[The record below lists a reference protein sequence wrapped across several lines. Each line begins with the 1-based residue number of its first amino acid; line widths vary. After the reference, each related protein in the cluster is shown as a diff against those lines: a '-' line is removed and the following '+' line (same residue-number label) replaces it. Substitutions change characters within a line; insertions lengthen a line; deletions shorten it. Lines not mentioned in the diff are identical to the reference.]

1 MNDISHILFTPFQ
14 MGSYELKNRIVALPV
29 FSGYADT
36 DGRVT
41 ELLLEHYA
49 GLAASGV
56 AMVVVANAA
65 VSADGKTSA
74 HSLRADNEDFIPGLA
89 RLAQVIQQN
98 GALACLQLNHAGQ
111 YAQADQP
118 RLCASPQARHL
129 RFKVSAFKEFME
141 FFPLEERYALTRRF
155 LRQANTWRRGMTATE
170 QAQVIAEFCQAADRA
185 CRAGFDMVELHGAND
200 YLICQFLSAF
210 TNSALSNVLLDL
222 EQRCVFPLALVRAV
236 KQQLPAGF
244 PVGFRL
250 MLSEWVPEGINLDQA
265 MAFAAKLATAGIT
278 YLSPSAGTFNSIFR
292 PEIRARMN
300 RPDYLCQEIAALT
313 RCVQVP
319 TIAVGRIHTPA
330 QAARLISKKTADLIG
345 LGRALRA
352 DPKWVR
358 KAQRQDQKITACTNC
373 LTCLRQVILEKGF
386 TCSRWLK
393 TVRKKTELEHRLLSR
408 NYSMLSVVL
417 DSKAM
422 RCLTPSLAR
431 LWPATNPF
439 TTPVCLALLGPP
451 PETLDANSFEDRQK
465 LLGEAAQLSG
475 KGPNQEPRI
484 KSINLNGPPLD
495 DEAISQVITQGNYGV
510 VIMVHDPAHRWQVR
524 LLYQM
529 RQRVLVLLGPH
540 PEQNRIL
547 MPVDLCD
554 TTLLILTFL
563 KNVLLP
569 KADIDVQVVHFSGE
583 SPKRIQQHWRQMKN
597 ICAITDTKL
606 PIEIIKP
613 KYPIAAEILDLARR
627 RDCGAVL
634 MGKRGLSG
642 LKRMVLGSVSGKVL
656 KGLTGQSL
664 ILVD

>member
-1 MNDISHILFTPFQ
+1 
-14 MGSYELKNRIVALPV
+14 
-29 FSGYADT
+29 
-36 DGRVT
+36 
-41 ELLLEHYA
+41 
-49 GLAASGV
+49 
-56 AMVVVANAA
+56 
-65 VSADGKTSA
+65 
-74 HSLRADNEDFIPGLA
+74 
-89 RLAQVIQQN
+89 
-98 GALACLQLNHAGQ
+98 
-111 YAQADQP
+111 
-118 RLCASPQARHL
+118 
-129 RFKVSAFKEFME
+129 
-141 FFPLEERYALTRRF
+141 
-155 LRQANTWRRGMTATE
+155 MTATE
-170 QAQVIAEFCQAADRA
+170 QAQVITEFCQAADRA

-222 EQRCVFPLALVRAV
+222 EERCVFPLALIRAV

-250 MLSEWVPEGINLDQA
+250 MLAEWVPEGINLDQA
-265 MAFAAKLATAGIT
+265 MTFAARLSTAGIA
-278 YLSPSAGTFNSIFR
+278 YFSPSAGTFNSIFR

-300 RPDYLCQEIAALT
+300 RPDYLRQKIAALT

-319 TIAVGRIHTPA
+319 TLAVGRIHTPV
-330 QAARLISKKTADLIG
+330 QAARLIIEKTADLIG

-352 DPKWVR
+352 DPNWVR
-358 KAQRQDQKITACTNC
+358 KAKRQDQKIIFCTNC
-373 LTCLRQVILEKGF
+373 LTCLRQVVLEKGF
-386 TCSRWLK
+386 TCSRWPK
-393 TVRKKTELEHRLLSR
+393 TMRKKTELEHRLLSR

-422 RCLTPSLAR
+422 RFLRHSLAR
-431 LWPATNPF
+431 LSPVTNPF
-439 TTPVCLALLGPP
+439 TTPVCLTLLGPA
-451 PETLDANSFEDRQK
+451 PEIVDAISFEDRQK
-465 LLGEAAQLSG
+465 LLGQVAQLSG
-475 KGPNQEPRI
+475 KDPSQELRI
-484 KSINLNGPPLD
+484 KTIDLKGPTLD
-495 DEAISQVITQGNYGV
+495 DEAIRQVITQGNYGV
-510 VIMVHDPAHRWQVR
+510 VIIVHDPAHRWQVR

-540 PEQNRIL
+540 PEQDRIL

-569 KADIDVQVVHFSGE
+569 KEDIDIQVVHFSGE
-583 SPKRIQQHWRQMKN
+583 SPKRIQQRWRQMKN
-597 ICAITDTKL
+597 LCDIRDTKL

-613 KYPIAAEILDLARR
+613 QYAIAAEILDLAHR
-627 RDCGAVL
+627 RDCGVVL

>member
-1 MNDISHILFTPFQ
+1 MNDISHTLFTPFQ
-14 MGSYELKNRIVALPV
+14 MGPYELKNRMVALPV

-65 VSADGKTSA
+65 VSADGKTST

-89 RLAQVIQQN
+89 RLAQIIQQN

-118 RLCASPQARHL
+118 RLCASPQTRHL

-170 QAQVIAEFCQAADRA
+170 QTQVIAEFCEAADRA

-210 TNSALSNVLLDL
+210 TNSALSNVHLDL

-236 KQQLPAGF
+236 KQKLPAGF

-250 MLSEWVPEGINLDQA
+250 MLAEWVPEGINLDQA

-292 PEIRARMN
+292 SEIRARMN
-300 RPDYLCQEIAALT
+300 RQNYLCQEIAALT
-313 RCVQVP
+313 RCMQVP
-319 TIAVGRIHTPA
+319 TIAVGRIHTPS
-330 QAARLISKKTADLIG
+330 QAARLISEKTADLIG

-386 TCSRWLK
+386 TCSRWPK
-393 TVRKKTELEHRLLSR
+393 TVRKKAELEHRLLSR

-422 RCLTPSLAR
+422 RCLTQSLAR
-431 LWPATNPF
+431 LWPATNPS
-439 TTPVCLALLGPP
+439 TTPVCLTILGPP
-451 PETLDANSFEDRQK
+451 PENLDANSFEDHQK
-465 LLGEAAQLSG
+465 LLEQAAQLSG
-475 KGPNQEPRI
+475 NGPNQEPPTRT
-484 KSINLNGPPLD
+484 INLKGTTLD
-495 DEAISQVITQGNYGV
+495 DEVISQVITHGNYGV
-510 VIMVHDPAHRWQVR
+510 VIMVHDPAHKWQVR

-540 PEQNRIL
+540 SEQDRIL

-569 KADIDVQVVHFSGE
+569 KAHTDIQVVHFSDE
-583 SPKRIQQHWRQMKN
+583 SPKRIQQRWRQMKK
-597 ICAITDTKL
+597 ICNITDTKL
-606 PIEIIKP
+606 PLEIIKP
-613 KYPIAAEILDLARR
+613 HYAIAAEILDLARS

-664 ILVD
+664 MLVD